1 MLYEVQLVH
10 AEPGARVVR
19 ISASVDG
26 AVVES
31 ALGEG
36 ATAEEAEDRARR
48 RLQAALESEPPPGRG
63 AAAAALP
70 PRPLREP
77 VLRPGRREPGPPPA
91 VEPPAAMA
99 EELQPMAETPAG
111 MPAGMPAALEA
122 EPAPDPEDW
131 SAELAQLDLA
141 LDRLG
146 WRREQESLYLE
157 RAFGHP
163 SRSRLTT
170 YADLVAYL
178 RAVES
183 FSSPCDPAS
192 APLPLR
198 RRDLLSQSD
207 ALLTQLGWG
216 ASEGRRFLEEHF
228 SRSSRQQLSDEDLL
242 RFNMLLESAL
252 LAAAAPGGGS

>member
-10 AEPGARVVR
+10 TEPGARVVR

-48 RLQAALESEPPPGRG
+48 RLQAALAG
-63 AAAAALP
+63 P
-70 PRPLREP
+70 PREPQERTAGGSAPREP
-77 VLRPGRREPGPPPA
+77 VLRRGSSEA
-91 VEPPAAMA
+91 STPPAAAPPASPQQEQPQEHPPEAPA
-99 EELQPMAETPAG
+99 ELATG
-111 MPAGMPAALEA
+111 VEA

-141 LDRLG
+141 LERLG

-183 FSSPCDPAS
+183 FSAPCDPAS

-216 ASEGRRFLEEHF
+216 APEGRRFLEENF
-228 SRSSRQQLSDEDLL
+228 GRSSRQQLSDEDLL

-252 LAAAAPGGGS
+252 LAAGAPGGGG